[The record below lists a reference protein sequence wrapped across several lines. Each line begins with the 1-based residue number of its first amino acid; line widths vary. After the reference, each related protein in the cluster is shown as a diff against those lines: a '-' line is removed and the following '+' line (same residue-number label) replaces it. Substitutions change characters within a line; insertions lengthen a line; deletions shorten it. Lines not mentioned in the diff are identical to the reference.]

1 MHKLL
6 ADEPGATLLLLGNE
20 AIARGALEAGVAF
33 ATTYPGTPSSEISL
47 NLFQVSRQSD
57 LYFEYSTNEKV
68 ALEVAAGA
76 ANAGLRT
83 LCMMKHVGLNVA
95 ADPLMTLAYVGV
107 KGGLVILSADDP
119 AMFSSQNEQDNRYYA
134 KMAGLP
140 MLEPSSVQE
149 ALEMV
154 RAAFDLS
161 EQLQEPVIVRTTTRI
176 NHSSAFVRLGALK
189 KPTTKGYFKKD
200 PMNYVTVPAVSRRL
214 HVKLLANLAK
224 AAAIA
229 EQSAFNQT
237 SGQGAWGVVCNGV
250 SFNYVS
256 DAVQELGLAE
266 RIKILRIGMS
276 NPMPAELVKDF
287 LRGCERVLVVEEG
300 EPFMEEAV
308 KALAQEAGLTLPIH
322 GKRADLFSRLYEFDP
337 AMVRRVLAAYF
348 GIAYEAPA
356 KIDLADVPEIPA
368 RPPNLCAGCSHRA
381 TFYAIKKAAA
391 GMDTIYPNDIGCYTL
406 GFLPPL
412 NMGDFLICMGSSVSS
427 ACGFSKATDQKTIAF
442 IGDST
447 FFHSGITG
455 LVNAVYNNHNFTL
468 VILDNGT
475 TAMTG
480 HQPNPG
486 VDMEALKMEGFNRIS
501 IEAIV
506 RAVGVSHVTVVQP
519 FKVKKS
525 IAAIK
530 AALDHKGVSVII
542 SQEICTLYAR
552 SLKMPRQRPFY
563 VSERCKNHRDCI
575 NELAC
580 PAFYLEGKQVRI
592 DANACVGCA
601 VCAQI
606 CPENAII
613 RVKAENEK
621 EEHGYHPTDHRSSG
635 RPRQPAGL

>member
-6 ADEPGATLLLLGNE
+6 MDDPGAKLLLLGNE
-20 AIARGALEAGVAF
+20 AITRGAVEAGVAF

-47 NLFQVSRQSD
+47 NLFQISKQSD

-76 ANAGLRT
+76 ANAGVRT
-83 LCMMKHVGLNVA
+83 MCMMKHVGVNVA

-107 KGGLVILSADDP
+107 KAGLVILSADDP

-140 MLEPSSVQE
+140 MLEPSTVQE
-149 ALEMV
+149 ALQMV
-154 RAAFDLS
+154 RNAFELS
-161 EQLQEPVIVRTTTRI
+161 EQLHEPVMVRTTTRI
-176 NHSSAFVRLGALK
+176 NHSSAFVQLGALQK
-189 KPTTKGYFKKD
+189 RNPQGVFKKD
-200 PMNYVTVPAVSRRL
+200 PLNYVTVPAVSRKL
-214 HVKLLANLAK
+214 HVKLLSNLAK
-224 AAAIA
+224 AAEIS
-229 EQSAFNQT
+229 EKSRFNLHT
-237 SGQGAWGVVCNGV
+237 GDGPWGIICNGV
-250 SFNYVS
+250 SFNYVR
-256 DAVQELGLAE
+256 DALDELNLTN
-266 RIKILRIGMS
+266 RIRILRVGMS
-276 NPMPAELVKDF
+276 NPMPAGLITRF
-287 LRGCERVLVVEEG
+287 LQGCERVLVVEEG

-308 KALAQEAGLTLPIH
+308 RAIAQSAGLTMPIQ
-322 GKRADLFSRLYEFDP
+322 GKGDGIFSRLYEFDP
-337 AMVRRVLAAYF
+337 AMVRRGIAAYF
-348 GIAYEAPA
+348 GVPYSPPA
-356 KIDLADVPEIPA
+356 KIDLSGVPEIPA

-381 TFYAIKKAAA
+381 TFYAIKKAAE
-391 GMDTIYPNDIGCYTL
+391 GMDTIYPTDIGCYTL

-427 ACGFSKATDQKTIAF
+427 ACGFSRATQQKVIAF

-480 HQPNPG
+480 HQPHPG
-486 VDMEALKMEGFNRIS
+486 VDMAALKMEGYNRIS

-506 RAVGVSHVTVVQP
+506 RAVGVEHVTVVQP

-530 AALDHKGVSVII
+530 EALNYKGVSVII

-552 SLKMPRQRPFY
+552 NLKVPKQRPFT

-580 PAFYLEGKQVRI
+580 PAFYLDGERVRI

-606 CPENAII
+606 CPENAIV
-613 RVKAENEK
+613 RLKSQ
-621 EEHGYHPTDHRSSG
+621 G
-635 RPRQPAGL
+635 